1 MIGDSFSR
9 SQEKHDSPS
18 STAVSLCV
26 YPEAHGWKENVLTAK
41 KNTRLSHNVVIIDV
55 HTDTHHGE
63 TLVLRAGRCYYQ
75 KSNRPLD
82 KVEEEEDEGG
92 WLWQEGHIFPF
103 NSEQISVSSKGDTH
117 THTLFN
123 GMMRVHIRASHAGK
137 LPGYLSFRHSGG
149 VNKESER
156 ERERKKP
163 YSWFAEICHCPAEF
177 KDLENSNPSLPWL
190 GGLLA
195 LTLSHKQH
203 YWCITAT
210 ETE

>member
-1 MIGDSFSR
+1 MWHVRWWWGTLSAGVR
-9 SQEKHDSPS
+9 K
-18 STAVSLCV
+18 STTV
-26 YPEAHGWKENVLTAK
+26 EARQQFISACIQKGWKENML
-41 KNTRLSHNVVIIDV
+41 TRLSHNVVIIDV
-55 HTDTHHGE
+55 HTDINHRE
-63 TLVLRAGRCYYQ
+63 TLETE
-75 KSNRPLD
+75 KSNRSLD

-92 WLWQEGHIFPF
+92 WLWQRGHIFRF
-103 NSEQISVSSKGDTH
+103 NSEEIRVSSKGDAH
-117 THTLFN
+117 ALTLFN
-123 GMMRVHIRASHAGK
+123 RMMRVHIRASHARK
-137 LPGYLSFRHSGG
+137 LSGYLSFRHSGG

-156 ERERKKP
+156 EREKKL